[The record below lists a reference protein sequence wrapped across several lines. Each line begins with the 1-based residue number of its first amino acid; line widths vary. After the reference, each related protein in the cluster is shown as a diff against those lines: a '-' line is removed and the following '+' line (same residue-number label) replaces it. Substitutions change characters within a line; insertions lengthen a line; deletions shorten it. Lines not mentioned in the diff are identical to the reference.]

1 MNERP
6 PKIMPLL
13 KKIPLL
19 ALASL
24 FALCGCDQIASKLSP
39 KVAPPA
45 PAPQIEILNI
55 GVFVPLKGES
65 APSGESLLNGLA
77 MAAEEINAAGGVLGR
92 PLRLV
97 VRDTKSDPERAAK
110 AVRDL
115 ITEDKVVALVGG
127 LSGSTAEAAAVA
139 DEFNVPMILPGSTM
153 PGIPSNEPWIFR
165 ISYVDFL
172 SGRVMA
178 KFAQSL
184 GATRAIVLYD
194 SASEYSKALAVAFGK
209 GFKRVRGNRIVG
221 EPFETGTVDFSNH
234 LEAIRKGN
242 PDVVYLPADAPLA
255 AEIVKQARAA
265 GLEMPF
271 LGTAT
276 WDCEEFLRDAGDA
289 SRNCYLPGRFAPG
302 GSSEPGKFF
311 SSNHQGKHGRPAPAM
326 AALGYDSLALLANAI
341 RSSSGTDSGALRESL
356 SSTVNFP
363 GLTGP
368 ISIEPALAVSRPIP
382 VLKVEN
388 GQFAFLESLEP

>member
-1 MNERP
+1 M
-6 PKIMPLL
+6 ILW
-13 KKIPLL
+13 KKFSLL
-19 ALASL
+19 AVASL
-24 FALCGCDQIASKLSP
+24 FALCGCDQIASKFSP
-39 KVAPPA
+39 RVEPTTPT
-45 PAPQIEILNI
+45 PQIEIINI
-55 GVFVPLKGES
+55 GVFVPLKGDS

-92 PLRLV
+92 PIRLV
-97 VRDTKSDPERAAK
+97 VRDTKSDPARAAK

-139 DEFNVPMILPGSTM
+139 DEFQVPMILPGSTM
-153 PGIPSNEPWIFR
+153 PGIPSKEPWIFR

-184 GATRAIVLYD
+184 GANRAMVLYD
-194 SASEYSKALAVAFGK
+194 SASEYAKALAVAFGK
-209 GFKRVRGNRIVG
+209 GFKSVRGNRIVG
-221 EPFETGTVDFSNH
+221 EPFQTGTVDFSSH

-276 WDCEEFLRDAGDA
+276 WDCEEFLRDAGEA

-302 GSSEPGKFF
+302 GSSEPGKVF
-311 SSNHQGKHGRPAPAM
+311 SSNHQAKHNRPAPAM

-341 RSSSGTDSGALRESL
+341 RTSGGTDSEPLRLTL
-356 SSTVNFP
+356 SNTINFP
-363 GLTGP
+363 GLTGT

-382 VLKVEN
+382 ILKVQN
-388 GQFAFLESLEP
+388 GEFTYLETVSP